1 MSHLLKYTTVFG
13 KFKFCSYHENGTH
26 PPHTGTST
34 FSKDVNHPGGIP
46 TLYPGI
52 NQPDHAPENVRIL

>member
-34 FSKDVNHPGGIP
+34 FSKDVNHPGAYRPCI
-46 TLYPGI
+46 LVSI
-52 NQPDHAPENVRIL
+52 NQIMRQRIHE